1 MLNIFGEKK
10 RSVNVHFKRTEK
22 IDVFEGDIIPRE
34 LEVVVYS
41 VTGQFKIGDGV
52 TPLKQ
57 LPISTTLPSTI
68 KLYPTK
74 CGSKRRIKKVE
85 EQK

>member
-1 MLNIFGEKK
+1 MFDIFGEKK
-10 RSVNVHFKRTEK
+10 RSVSIHFKRTEK

-57 LPISTTLPSTI
+57 LPISTTLPPTV
-68 KLYPTK
+68 KLYPPK

-85 EQK
+85 E